1 MIYVQTWWFDR
12 ILQTG
17 RKYGFGIRE
26 KTHLLVIFQ
35 MCALADLTDQKK
47 KKEEEKKP
55 NRWSQS
61 WVTATSLHYSRVY
74 SITVCSALSSLRWTP
89 RGAQPA
95 VSVETWAPR
104 SSTRLSAATR
114 TQTSPIGWARIP
126 SRCTRGRERE
136 GEGCPNH
143 KTSARSVLWLNWRT
157 VSVPLNRE
165 LGKQTSVSDTQKAR
179 TRTHHR
185 CDGPGRCA
193 GVEGASRRLL
203 WCGEEEGGV
212 FFPPFPL
219 RSCGSVLIFPVCLF
233 CCFLFFFIIHREHLS
248 FFRLSLDLE
257 SWDSA
262 ATFLNWA

>member
-1 MIYVQTWWFDR
+1 MIWSYFTDR
-12 ILQTG
+12 SKIWVWNS
-17 RKYGFGIRE
+17 RE
-26 KTHLLVIFQ
+26 NTSVG
-35 MCALADLTDQKK
+35 DLPDVRTRWSHRQKKKK
-47 KKEEEKKP
+47 KKEEEEEEEEKP

-143 KTSARSVLWLNWRT
+143 KTSARSVLWLSWRT

-193 GVEGASRRLL
+193 GAEGASRRLL